1 MRYNNN
7 SPTSSIAIGNVEREL
22 RQMRKEAQRL
32 RILYLQGR
40 LSPEEEE
47 RARIRFRGIFKPLL
61 KDALQG

>member
-61 KDALQG
+61 EDALQG

>member
-32 RILYLQGR
+32 RILYLQRR

-61 KDALQG
+61 EDALQG